1 MTDRA
6 KSQARTLHQEAP
18 LEITADDHRPWT
30 REEDEGPGSERFYW
44 YIGRCPLGGCSQ
56 KSWPWKWGCWSY
68 NGPDSCRARLAQH
81 LMGHPA
87 HNLESNRAVAFVNGM
102 KDDNIVMKS
111 QCFKEREKERRET
124 ALWIQQCA
132 EAQQQED
139 EAAQREQRPDRHTE
153 ADRHTED
160 ECDETDRA
168 EQDMKDENEEDNI
181 RGPVGEVDPPE
192 RSRSGGNRR
201 SRAHDRDPAPKLC
214 KHCERKERRHRR
226 SRVGDEEPIFF
237 RDGDEEPAPKRR
249 KSTAKL

>member
-6 KSQARTLHQEAP
+6 KSQARTLHQEAS
-18 LEITADDHRPWT
+18 LEITADDHRPWA

-44 YIGRCPLGGCSQ
+44 YIERCPLGGCSQ

-124 ALWIQQCA
+124 ALWIPQRA

-139 EAAQREQRPDRHTE
+139 EAAQREQRPPTKNPLAAGLVKVRKRIQNKAISRTAAPASQLFE
-153 ADRHTED
+153 STSCASRS
-160 ECDETDRA
+160 
-168 EQDMKDENEEDNI
+168 
-181 RGPVGEVDPPE
+181 VDPWCFSAWGMSGAFE
-192 RSRSGGNRR
+192 LIEETGDMSRQDHCVWVPS
-201 SRAHDRDPAPKLC
+201 DRIPTL
-214 KHCERKERRHRR
+214 
-226 SRVGDEEPIFF
+226 
-237 RDGDEEPAPKRR
+237 
-249 KSTAKL
+249 